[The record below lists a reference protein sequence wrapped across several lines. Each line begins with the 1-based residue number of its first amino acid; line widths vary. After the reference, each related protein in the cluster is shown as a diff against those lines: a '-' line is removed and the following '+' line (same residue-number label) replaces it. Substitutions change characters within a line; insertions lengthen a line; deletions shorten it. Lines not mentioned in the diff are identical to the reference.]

1 MKLSEIPGI
10 GDIYDMDLSKLRVQV
25 SSEMKKNKEMYE
37 HLKAIGNYL
46 FQIEKHIKKI
56 QIICS
61 EDQEGI
67 S

>member
-10 GDIYDMDLSKLRVQV
+10 GDIYDIELSELRVKV
-25 SSEMKKNKEMYE
+25 SSEMKKSKERYE

-46 FQIEKHIKKI
+46 FQIEKHTRKL
-56 QIICS
+56 QLVSS
-61 EDQEGI
+61 EKQEKT